1 MLVPMT
7 KILVAGQ
14 TSEKEKILEL
24 LRQVGNVHVE
34 STVSPEGDSAETL
47 AELEDKIAKTKKVLD
62 YLQSSPE
69 LVKESIL
76 AMPGTPTRIIE
87 TALELIEE
95 EKKLLNKELK
105 LKAEMETAK
114 SWGKLGLQDLNYL
127 AENGIKYCFY
137 QAPISFPQEL
147 LHNAEAV
154 ELISQSG
161 IGFFTKGTFVAFSRE
176 EIIFV
181 DTQKKRVNM
190 LRPPNREAS
199 QIEADSMNLNKKID
213 EHHKSLASIKE
224 REDDIREHLKKLEAR
239 LEMFEVHAGSLTDK
253 DIFILKGWC
262 PAEEKDLVTAGLASA
277 DIKTAVEFLEP
288 SEGELPPTKLQ
299 NSEVVSSVEVVYD
312 LLGMQIPYGT
322 VDISAVFLFSLAIF
336 SAFVIGDA
344 GYALVGLIPLS
355 ILYYIFKKNGKDT
368 KVMMLGMV
376 MLVPALIYGMI
387 TDSWFGFQI
396 LGPMGLPYFDSS
408 SSDGY
413 AIMQGLS
420 FFLAALHLSI
430 AHYYKI
436 RYSEKSIKTI
446 ADISWVLFLWAMYM
460 LITSMISG
468 RDFLIP
474 GSMQIGPY
482 TLTGWCFLISTLGIM
497 LFTEPSKNI
506 FKMLLAGAGSIAGN
520 AGSAF
525 SDILSY
531 IRLWAVGL
539 SGATISAIAKNLA
552 EVASKSEMFMNM
564 NIVLGFAIFFVL
576 NFLNIGMAGVGIM
589 AHALRLNILEFSNNM
604 GIEWSGIKY
613 KPFKKLYDNK

>member
-176 EIIFV
+176 EIIFA
-181 DTQKKRVNM
+181 DTQKKRFNM

-213 EHHKSLASIKE
+213 KHHKSLASIKE

-312 LLGMQIPYGT
+312 LLGMQIPY
-322 VDISAVFLFSLAIF
+322 
-336 SAFVIGDA
+336 
-344 GYALVGLIPLS
+344 
-355 ILYYIFKKNGKDT
+355 
-368 KVMMLGMV
+368 
-376 MLVPALIYGMI
+376 
-387 TDSWFGFQI
+387 
-396 LGPMGLPYFDSS
+396 
-408 SSDGY
+408 
-413 AIMQGLS
+413 
-420 FFLAALHLSI
+420 
-430 AHYYKI
+430 
-436 RYSEKSIKTI
+436 
-446 ADISWVLFLWAMYM
+446 
-460 LITSMISG
+460 
-468 RDFLIP
+468 
-474 GSMQIGPY
+474 
-482 TLTGWCFLISTLGIM
+482 
-497 LFTEPSKNI
+497 
-506 FKMLLAGAGSIAGN
+506 
-520 AGSAF
+520 
-525 SDILSY
+525 
-531 IRLWAVGL
+531 
-539 SGATISAIAKNLA
+539 
-552 EVASKSEMFMNM
+552 
-564 NIVLGFAIFFVL
+564 
-576 NFLNIGMAGVGIM
+576 
-589 AHALRLNILEFSNNM
+589 
-604 GIEWSGIKY
+604 
-613 KPFKKLYDNK
+613 